1 MAASAHT
8 DIIELLAKREAVSL
22 IECETRFR
30 RVAEEWRAG
39 LSEQDAQLLQQ
50 YFAAIERHH
59 ALLLARL
66 NNGVH

>member
-1 MAASAHT
+1 MATTADT

-22 IECETRFR
+22 IECDTRFS
-30 RVAEEWRAG
+30 RVAEEWRVG
-39 LSEQDAQLLQQ
+39 LSERDAQILQQ